1 MTSYRDG
8 FVHLLYA
15 IILVQFVAIAVLLG
29 GFTNEYVQNV
39 YFRAWVDSSYPWLGS
54 LLQGQVD
61 ALLIGMAL
69 GATVLLIQRVRAEST
84 IADEPR
90 LRIGGPPNVET
101 KGHNS
106 VEEPS
111 SEKIGSNG
119 DPRRDALAE
128 LDRMDS

>member
-1 MTSYRDG
+1 MPAYRDG

-15 IILVQFVAIAVLLG
+15 IILVQFVAVAVLLG
-29 GFTNEYVQNV
+29 GFTNEYLQNV
-39 YFRAWVDSSYPWLGS
+39 YFRAWVESSYPWLGS

-84 IADEPR
+84 IPDEPR
-90 LRIGGPPNVET
+90 LTIGGPLNIDT
-101 KGHNS
+101 STQDS
-106 VEEPS
+106 VEVPT
-111 SEKIGSNG
+111 SERTGSGG
-119 DPRRDALAE
+119 DTRRDALAG